1 LAVRPFRPVFLF
13 TSQPGSLADSVAIRV
28 VHHCFAIPRRVGG
41 PPFHFRPGEIVPAER
56 PLCTKTRGKEIV
68 LLAPASARLAA
79 NAKAPR
85 GVNLGGLA

>member
-28 VHHCFAIPRRVGG
+28 VHHCFSLSRAGLAARPVTSGG
-41 PPFHFRPGEIVPAER
+41 SDLASRA
-56 PLCTKTRGKEIV
+56 PLCTKTRGKKIV
-68 LLAPASARLAA
+68 LLASASARLAA

-85 GVNLGGLA
+85 GLNLGGLA